1 MKNKIL
7 IIIYILASLF
17 ISFVIF
23 SLLHIDFKWWTT
35 LAISAGF
42 IYTYLK
48 FSKKWKEVALTKEN

>member
-7 IIIYILASLF
+7 IIVYLLASLI
-17 ISFVIF
+17 ISFLIF

-48 FSKKWKEVALTKEN
+48 FSKK

>member
-7 IIIYILASLF
+7 IIVYLLTSLI
-17 ISFVIF
+17 ISFLIF
-23 SLLHIDFKWWTT
+23 SLLHIAFKWWTT

-48 FSKKWKEVALTKEN
+48 FSKK

>member
-7 IIIYILASLF
+7 IIVYILASII
-17 ISFVIF
+17 ISFIIF
-23 SLLHIDFKWWTT
+23 SLLHIDFKWLTT

-48 FSKKWKEVALTKEN
+48 SSKK

>member
-7 IIIYILASLF
+7 IIVYILASLF

-35 LAISAGF
+35 RAISAGF

-48 FSKKWKEVALTKEN
+48 FSKK